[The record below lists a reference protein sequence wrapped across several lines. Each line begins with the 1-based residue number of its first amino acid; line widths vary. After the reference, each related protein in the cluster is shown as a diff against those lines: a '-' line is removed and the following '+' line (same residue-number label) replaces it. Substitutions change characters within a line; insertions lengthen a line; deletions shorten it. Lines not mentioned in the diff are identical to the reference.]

1 MDKNEKQIREEAET
15 IVDALVYLMMGNEPR
30 LLSGK
35 TFRHLP
41 KHKNY
46 LKILQLFKE
55 FVIAFDGK
63 IDTLNEHTLL
73 TTFRY
78 KIVELFEDK

>member
-1 MDKNEKQIREEAET
+1 MEKNEKQIREEAET
-15 IVDALVYLMMGNEPR
+15 IVDALVYLMLGNEPG

-35 TFRHLP
+35 TFRQLP
-41 KHKNY
+41 EHKNY
-46 LKILQLFKE
+46 LKIIQLFKE

-63 IDTLNEHTLL
+63 IDDLNEHTAL

-78 KIVELFEDK
+78 KIVELFEEE